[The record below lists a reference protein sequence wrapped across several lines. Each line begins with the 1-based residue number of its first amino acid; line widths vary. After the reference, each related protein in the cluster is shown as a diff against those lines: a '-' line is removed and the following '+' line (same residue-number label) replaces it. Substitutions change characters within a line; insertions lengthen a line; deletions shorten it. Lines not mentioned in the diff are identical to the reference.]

1 MATRPLPSTTPTTR
15 TVREETPS
23 ATWADVSKA
32 VATGQDEVIIEAEG
46 LPAVAVISLEEY
58 AALRAAREQ
67 ERKDAALQWLRE
79 FQESYDGR
87 NDDLS
92 EDEIMELAVR
102 ATKEARAELWEEDR
116 QRRTGSRPSGQ
127 PEE

>member
-15 TVREETPS
+15 TVREASPS

-32 VATGQDEVIIEAEG
+32 VATGQDEVIVEAEG
-46 LPAVAVISLEEY
+46 LPTVAVISLEEY

-67 ERKDAALQWLRE
+67 ERKDAALRWLRE

-92 EDEIMELAVR
+92 EDEIAAIADEVARDAIDSMER
-102 ATKEARAELWEEDR
+102 KGIIRFGDE
-116 QRRTGSRPSGQ
+116 
-127 PEE
+127 PEQ